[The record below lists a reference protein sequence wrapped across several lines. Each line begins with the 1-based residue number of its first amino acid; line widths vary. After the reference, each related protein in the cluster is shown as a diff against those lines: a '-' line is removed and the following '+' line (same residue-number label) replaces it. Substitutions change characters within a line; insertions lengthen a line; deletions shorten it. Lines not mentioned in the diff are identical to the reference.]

1 MDLGLALG
9 QLRRRSGLTLLV
21 EVALSLA
28 ERAAELGVVAALVV
42 KVDQVGDWR
51 ELDTN
56 YQKEIIIKM

>member
-56 YQKEIIIKM
+56 YQTEIIIKM